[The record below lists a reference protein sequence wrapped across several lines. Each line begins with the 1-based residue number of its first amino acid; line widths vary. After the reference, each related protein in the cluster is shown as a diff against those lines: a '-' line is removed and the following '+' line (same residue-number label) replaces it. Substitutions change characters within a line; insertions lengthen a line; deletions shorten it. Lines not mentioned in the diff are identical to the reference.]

1 MKQKQRNRVAA
12 YREECRSQGEECISP
27 CSSAEPE
34 KDSNERA
41 RKSVSGRERATQ
53 AKCLKWITVGQT
65 SEEGKT
71 ANMSHCSLLA
81 LNNRCLVSPS
91 PLMVP
96 DSGCSDLV
104 SE

>member
-1 MKQKQRNRVAA
+1 MLQLTERNAGVKEKSVSVPAA
-12 YREECRSQGEECISP
+12 QLSRRKI
-27 CSSAEPE
+27 
-34 KDSNERA
+34 KNERA

-81 LNNRCLVSPS
+81 FNNRCLVSPS
-91 PLMVP
+91 PVIVP

-104 SE
+104 NE